1 MLQSIKALPPRLG
14 QLFVT
19 DGGMETHAIFNLGED
34 LPNFSSYVLTDSEH
48 GRQVLRDYYRPY
60 VAIAKAAGRPFLFDT
75 NTWRANPDW
84 GTLNGYSAEALRR
97 SNLDAVKLFRE
108 LQAEFRAQGVDSVV
122 SGVIGPR
129 RDGWKYD
136 GAMSVEESEA
146 YHGIQIEAFAEAGVD
161 YVSAY
166 TLTNTPEAIG
176 IVRAARR
183 HGLQVVISFTLET
196 DGNLPG
202 GKPLGQ
208 AIEETDR
215 ATEGYVSYFMLNCV
229 HPIHFAATLR
239 SSDKWVDRI
248 GGLRTNASMKSH
260 AELDESTSLDTGDI
274 RDLAQRY
281 ARLLPMLP
289 NLRAIGGCCGTDHR
303 HIGAICSHVLP
314 QVEVAAHV

>member
-1 MLQSIKALPPRLG
+1 MLETHRSPPPRLG

-19 DGGMETHAIFNLGED
+19 DGGMETHTIFNLGED

-60 VAIAKAAGRPFLFDT
+60 IPIAKAAGRPFLFDT

-84 GTLNGYSAEALRR
+84 GTLNGYSAEALRQ

-108 LQAEFRAQGVDSVV
+108 LQAEFRAAGVDSVV

-136 GAMSVEESEA
+136 AAMSVDEARA
-146 YHGIQIEAFAEAGVD
+146 YHGIQIAAFAEAGVD

-176 IVRAARR
+176 IVEAARQ
-183 HGLQVVISFTLET
+183 HGLPAVISFTLET

-202 GKPLGQ
+202 GKRLGD

-215 ATEGYVSYFMLNCV
+215 ATDNYVSYFMLNCV

-239 SSDKWVDRI
+239 SGDSWVDRI
-248 GGLRTNASMKSH
+248 GGLRANASMKSH
-260 AELDESTSLDTGDI
+260 AELDEATELDIGDM

-281 ARLLPMLP
+281 GRLLPLLP
-289 NLRAIGGCCGTDHR
+289 NLRVIGGCCGTDHR

-314 QVEVAAHV
+314 RVEGTDV

>member
-1 MLQSIKALPPRLG
+1 MLESIKSPPPRIG

-19 DGGMETHAIFNLGED
+19 DGGIETHTIFNLGED
-34 LPNFSSYVLTDSEH
+34 LPNFSSYVLTDTAH

-60 VAIAKAAGRPFLFDT
+60 IAIAKAAGRPFLFDP

-84 GTLNGYSAEALRR
+84 GTLNGHSPAALRQ
-97 SNLDAVKLFRE
+97 SNIESVKLFRE
-108 LQAEFRAQGVDSVV
+108 LQAEFRAEGIDSVV

-136 GAMSVEESEA
+136 GAMTVEESEA
-146 YHGIQIEAFAEAGVD
+146 YHGVQIEAFAEAGVD

-183 HGLQVVISFTLET
+183 HDLPVVISFTLET

-202 GKPLGQ
+202 GKTLGT
-208 AIEETDR
+208 AIVETDE
-215 ATEGYVSYFMLNCV
+215 ATASYVSYFMLNCA
-229 HPIHFAATLR
+229 HPIHFAPVLR
-239 SSDKWVDRI
+239 SGDKWVERI
-248 GGLRTNASMKSH
+248 GGLRVNASMKSH
-260 AELDESTSLDTGDI
+260 AELDEATSLDIGDI

-281 ARLLPMLP
+281 GRLLPLLP
-289 NLRAIGGCCGTDHR
+289 NLRVIGGCCGTDHR

-314 QVEVAAHV
+314 PVLGSSHV